1 VEAADARGPIWVL
14 TEAVHARC
22 WSPQAVPDGEAI
34 GPHILVRASIDP
46 NGRDLVVDFV
56 GGSETL
62 FDYEA
67 ETVETPAALTVLPQ
81 ERAKQTLPSATA
93 ITAEGHARRVHV
105 RLNEPLDGRVLVNLD
120 GTPVEAIP
128 A

>member
-1 VEAADARGPIWVL
+1 VL
-14 TEAVHARC
+14 VT
-22 WSPQAVPDGEAI
+22 QAVPDGEAI

-67 ETVETPAALTVLPQ
+67 ETVETPAALTVLPRSARSRRCRQ
-81 ERAKQTLPSATA
+81 QRRSQLRATLDGST
-93 ITAEGHARRVHV
+93 V
-105 RLNEPLDGRVLVNLD
+105 RLNEHLMPSARQ
-120 GTPVEAIP
+120 P
-128 A
+128 